1 MNIPDFDN
9 VQNPGYLRILSSHK
23 MTLPMFAKLPRTI
36 RIILPLLAV
45 AMAVSSCHFR
55 FGGSGVAR
63 LDADVDLELY
73 AYPVESGIGDRY
85 SPLNLLLCSD
95 EKWVLTARDIEDS
108 GCAFFITSDKG
119 KNWECRSWFEDN
131 WMCGEIVMDKESLY
145 CFFNDLD
152 RIAETTVKSG
162 KIMRSDDYGDTW
174 TELVVFDGNVEHLI
188 VNDGVIAVQLCVVS
202 DKSGNRNFEVTH
214 SIRIS
219 DDDGLNWRELRLTE
233 PFVSSFS
240 DGNIAAKEYGDSDK
254 LLEIS
259 LSGLCTDTI
268 HCSFKSA
275 VQIVRGED
283 IVGVWN
289 GGKADYFRIAGKTL
303 TFASRIEYGSRLS
316 DYIPEHIYQYGDLV
330 YTSVLH
336 PGLNQ
341 SEKMFVSNDRGKS
354 WATVSTESEVD
365 RQLDRVWTPDGDAWF
380 MAGYKD
386 RMVSY
391 CVGYKGDRRQ
401 DFIKVVRP
409 K

>member
-1 MNIPDFDN
+1 MNKI
-9 VQNPGYLRILSSHK
+9 VLV
-23 MTLPMFAKLPRTI
+23 
-36 RIILPLLAV
+36 LLIV
-45 AMAVSSCHFR
+45 MGTVSSCFLR
-55 FGGSGVAR
+55 LGCRGSAR
-63 LDADVDLELY
+63 LDANVDLEL
-73 AYPVESGIGDRY
+73 AIYPVDNGIGDRY

-95 EKWVLTARDIEDS
+95 EQWVLAVRDLEES
-108 GCAFFITSDKG
+108 GCAFFITSDGG
-119 KNWECRSWFEDN
+119 KTWECRSRFEGDWLCGVVAMDN
-131 WMCGEIVMDKESLY
+131 GTLYCSLNDQDRIGEIS
-145 CFFNDLD
+145 
-152 RIAETTVKSG
+152 AGAG
-162 KIMRSDDYGDTW
+162 KILRSDDYGGTW
-174 TELVVFDGNVEHLI
+174 EELAVFDGNVEHLI
-188 VNDGVIAVQLCVVS
+188 VSDGVIAVQLCVVS
-202 DKSGNRNFEVTH
+202 DKNGDRNFEVTH

-219 DDDGLNWRELRLTE
+219 DDVGRNWRELRMTE

-240 DGNIAAKEYGDSDK
+240 DGKITTKEYGDSDK

-259 LSGLCTDTI
+259 LPRLCVDTI

-283 IVGVWN
+283 IVGVWS
-289 GGKADYFRIAGKTL
+289 GGKADYFRITGKTL
-303 TFASRIEYGSRLS
+303 TFVSRIEYESCLS
-316 DYIPEHIYQYGDLV
+316 DYIPEHIYQFGDLV

-341 SEKMFVSNDRGKS
+341 SEKMFVSNDCGKS

-365 RQLDRVWTPDGDAWF
+365 LQMDRVWTPEGDAWF

-391 CVGYKGDRRQ
+391 CVGYKDGRRQ